1 MPKRGPAVLRGRG
14 LRSLGAIEVSAPF
27 LGTDRPLRLLGHVE
41 SSTGTIRE
49 EGHPLD
55 GQSFAGRVFAF
66 PRGIG
71 STVAPYVLV
80 EARLHGAL
88 PAAILL
94 GSSRDHGTIAAASL
108 LCIPLVY
115 GLPERPWEVF
125 TEGERVTVT
134 LSDGAGEVRGSL
146 TRGR

>member
-94 GSSRDHGTIAAASL
+94 GSSRDHGTIAAARLKRST
-108 LCIPLVY
+108 P
-115 GLPERPWEVF
+115 PA
-125 TEGERVTVT
+125 
-134 LSDGAGEVRGSL
+134 LSRTFSPGPIGSAARGKSAS
-146 TRGR
+146 RRW